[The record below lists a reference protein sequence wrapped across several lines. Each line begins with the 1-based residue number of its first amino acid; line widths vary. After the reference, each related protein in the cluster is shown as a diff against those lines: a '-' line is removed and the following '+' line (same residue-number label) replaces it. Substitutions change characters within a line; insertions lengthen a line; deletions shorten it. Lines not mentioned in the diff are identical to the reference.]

1 MTTNNY
7 FKHTY
12 QTKNKNYL
20 LINTIVG
27 MIKGNNTQ
35 LDVDRYVY
43 SFFFLLFIWSS
54 NPAPYH
60 PVLHLQL
67 FSNHIRA
74 IIHNSKNISL

>member
-43 SFFFLLFIWSS
+43 SFFFFII
-54 NPAPYH
+54 YM
-60 PVLHLQL
+60 V
-67 FSNHIRA
+67 
-74 IIHNSKNISL
+74 K